1 MRRFQCA
8 LLATFALIGFASIA
22 SAADMPVKATP
33 MVTAPVPFSWTGFYV
48 GGHFGYLWGRTTVV
62 DNGVVTE
69 TNAPTNGVI
78 GGALGGYNWQN
89 GALVLGL
96 EGDFG
101 WTNAHGTGAV
111 AQVAEIR
118 QYDFNWTSHVRGRA
132 GYASG
137 PWLVFVAGG
146 LALADFNMTMQQNGL
161 TMTCRGGPYA
171 GWSIGGGVDYA
182 FNDRISARFEYL
194 YDDYGR
200 KDYVVAANDV
210 YQDRLTGNTVRGAIN
225 FKLWPH

>member
-1 MRRFQCA
+1 
-8 LLATFALIGFASIA
+8 
-22 SAADMPVKATP
+22 
-33 MVTAPVPFSWTGFYV
+33 
-48 GGHFGYLWGRTTVV
+48 V

-101 WTNAHGTGAV
+101 WTNAHGNGAV
-111 AQVAEIR
+111 PQSTEVR

-132 GYASG
+132 GFASG
-137 PWLVFVAGG
+137 PWLAFVAGG
-146 LALADFNMTMQQNGL
+146 LALAKLKMTMQQNGL
-161 TMTCRGGPYA
+161 TMTCEGGPYA
-171 GWSIGGGVDYA
+171 GWSIGGGVDYTV
-182 FNDRISARFEYL
+182 NDRISVRLEYL
-194 YDDYGR
+194 YDDFGR
-200 KDYVVAANDV
+200 KDYVIAANDV